1 VKDIEDVTVQRT
13 IPRTYYE
20 DRIMKRITQVVLS
33 LVLVLTSGFAQ
44 VERRDR
50 AVFATPK
57 NEFLDSIKA
66 ESARFNAKPQEPRR
80 QLQLDFSGISRPSS
94 VGEFTQYWR
103 NEPISQGLTGTCW
116 CFSATSFFESEVY
129 RLTKREIKLSEL
141 YTVYWEY
148 VEKARRFVRERGNSV
163 FGEGS
168 EGNAVRRIWKTYGI
182 VPEKDYTGLMPGR
195 KFHDH
200 GKLFEEMNTYLQSVK
215 ASSAWNE
222 DEAVNTIKSILNH
235 YLGEPPSTVVV
246 DGKSMTPKEYLD
258 NVVRLNL
265 DDYVDVMSLMEKP
278 YYQLVEYEV
287 QDNWWHSKEYFNVP
301 LGDFMSAIKGAI
313 RNGYTVC
320 IGGDVSEP
328 GYEGHAGIAVVP
340 TFDIPSQYIDES
352 ARQFRFSNGTTGDDH
367 GIHMV
372 GYLAKDGKDWYLI
385 KDSGSGS
392 RNNNHPGYYFYT
404 EDYVK
409 LKILDFMV
417 HKSAVGSLL
426 SKLQK

>member
-1 VKDIEDVTVQRT
+1 
-13 IPRTYYE
+13 
-20 DRIMKRITQVVLS
+20 MKRTMQILLAVVF
-33 LVLVLTSGFAQ
+33 LVTSGLGQ

-50 AVFATPK
+50 GIFVVPK

-66 ESARFNAKPQEPRR
+66 ESARFNAKPQEPKKE
-80 QLQLDFSGISRPSS
+80 LQLDFSAIPHPSS
-94 VGEFTQYWR
+94 VSEFTQYWH
-103 NEPISQGLTGTCW
+103 NSPLSQGLTGTCW
-116 CFSATSFFESEVY
+116 CFSATSFFESEIY

-148 VEKARRFVRERGNSV
+148 VEKARGFVRERGNSV
-163 FGEGS
+163 FEEGS
-168 EGNAVRRIWKTYGI
+168 EANAVRRIWKTYGI
-182 VPEKDYTGLMPGR
+182 VPEQAYTGLKPGQ

-200 GKLFEEMNTYLQSVK
+200 SKLFEEMNTYLRSLK
-215 ASSAWNE
+215 TNNAWNE
-222 DEAVNTIKSILNH
+222 EEAVSTIRSILNH
-235 YLGEPPSTVVV
+235 YIGEPPTTAVI
-246 DGKSMTPKEYLD
+246 DGKTMTPKEYLEK
-258 NVVRLNL
+258 VVRLNL
-265 DDYVDVMSLMEKP
+265 DDYIDVMSLMEKP
-278 YYQLVEYEV
+278 YYQLAEYEV
-287 QDNWWHSKEYFNVP
+287 PDNWWHSKEYFNVP

-340 TFDIPSQYIDES
+340 TFDVPSPYIDEG
-352 ARQFRFSNGTTGDDH
+352 ARQFRFSNGTSVDDH

-372 GYLAKDGKDWYLI
+372 GFLEKEGKDWYLI

-392 RNNNHPGYYFYT
+392 RNNSHPGYYFYT